1 MTALLR
7 YQGAL
12 LLRSQRWIAP
22 LIAYAALVAVGIRP
36 GDPVADSLGLVA
48 AGLVPAAA
56 WLVRICVSVEP
67 DAARAC
73 TAAAAGPVRVHAAAL
88 LTASTGALLAG
99 AAAAAVA
106 LLTGDRSGTDPG
118 RAALA
123 GALAVAACALTG
135 AAVGALCSRPL
146 VRRRG
151 HGILAATLGS
161 LLALILA
168 VSPPAARCPP
178 WSRRAARGRS
188 PHRSRPWRAR
198 CCWPPRRARRPA
210 WPPRAGPRPAAA
222 IRGLSRLRRVMICN
236 FR

>member
-12 LLRSQRWIAP
+12 LLRSQRWLAP

-36 GDPVADSLGLVA
+36 GDPVSDSLGLVA

-168 VSPPAARCPP
+168 VSPARGAVSALVTAGRSGPVPLPLTALAGALLLAAGAGARACLAAAR
-178 WSRRAARGRS
+178 RT
-188 PHRSRPWRAR
+188 
-198 CCWPPRRARRPA
+198 
-210 WPPRAGPRPAAA
+210 
-222 IRGLSRLRRVMICN
+222 
-236 FR
+236 